1 MPCVCSSAITG
12 SYSVKKKKVYCYLAR
27 RMQFVSS
34 IMEEP
39 ILVFVCLDTA
49 LVVQGTLGVS
59 YTLHTRSALHSI
71 LHKQARPGRAWK

>member
-1 MPCVCSSAITG
+1 
-12 SYSVKKKKVYCYLAR
+12 
-27 RMQFVSS
+27 
-34 IMEEP
+34 MEEP